1 MPYRTIENMTR
12 RGEKIAP
19 FLTVENLVG
28 LMISGTISYVLKAS
42 LEGIWQFVL
51 MAVCMG
57 MGYFATTESQG
68 MVRYQR
74 VMYRLRG
81 SVVSLARGR
90 LIAPN
95 DLPGSAPQ
103 IQATVMQRDGL
114 VRLRPDMVPGS
125 LPTPTVRVELPLRAP
140 TTDSL
145 SIAPGEEPHVYS
157 GA

>member
-1 MPYRTIENMTR
+1 MPYRVIENMTR

-42 LEGIWQFVL
+42 LEGLWQFAF
-51 MAVCMG
+51 MAGCMG
-57 MGYFATTESQG
+57 LGYFATTESQG
-68 MVRYQR
+68 MARYQR
-74 VMYRLRG
+74 VLYRLRG
-81 SVVSLARGR
+81 CVVSLARGR
-90 LIAPN
+90 LIAPS

-103 IQATVMQRDGL
+103 LHATVVQRDGL

-125 LPTPTVRVELPLRAP
+125 LPTPTVRVELPPRAAHP
-140 TTDSL
+140 DSG
-145 SIAPGEEPHVYS
+145 SEEPHVYS